1 MLREQAGELAEITV
15 MADDAADWALS
26 NRLDRLSAWGGAV
39 RVYLPDA
46 GRTDRWQYRPL
57 IEVDPAGPGLP
68 SGRSPHTC
76 AEHTS
81 DLPPS
86 PGRASTRHDVRPGL
100 ENTRFTSHRST
111 ALEGT
116 DDDEED
122 DAAGLGPTHRLWPAP

>member
-1 MLREQAGELAEITV
+1 VGVLREQAGELAEITV

-46 GRTDRWQYRPL
+46 GRTDRWQDRPL

-76 AEHTS
+76 AEPTS
-81 DLPPS
+81 DLRAVPRAGQHPPRR
-86 PGRASTRHDVRPGL
+86 PARPG
-100 ENTRFTSHRST
+100 EHPVHQASH
-111 ALEGT
+111 
-116 DDDEED
+116 
-122 DAAGLGPTHRLWPAP
+122 HRLGRNR